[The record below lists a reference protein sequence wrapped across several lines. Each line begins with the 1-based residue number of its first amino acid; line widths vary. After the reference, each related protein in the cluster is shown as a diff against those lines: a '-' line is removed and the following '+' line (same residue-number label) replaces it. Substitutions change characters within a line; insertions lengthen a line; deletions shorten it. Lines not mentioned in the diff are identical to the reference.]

1 MTTLVDVERGPAP
14 LAYTVQDACKA
25 AGLGR
30 TTLYELIAAGR
41 VRAMKAGT
49 RTLIEADS
57 LRSYLAS
64 LPLLPTKGA

>member
-1 MTTLVDVERGPAP
+1 MTTLVDVDRGPAP
-14 LAYTVQDACKA
+14 LAYTVPDACKA

-41 VRAMKAGT
+41 LRAMKAGT

-64 LPLLPTKGA
+64 LPTLPTKGA

>member
-1 MTTLVDVERGPAP
+1 MTTVVDSDRGPAP
-14 LAYTVQDACKA
+14 LAYTVPDACKA

>member
-1 MTTLVDVERGPAP
+1 MTTVVEFERGPTP
-14 LAYTVQDACKA
+14 LAYTVPDACKA

-41 VRAMKAGT
+41 LRAMKAGT

-64 LPLLPTKGA
+64 LPTLPTRGA

>member
-1 MTTLVDVERGPAP
+1 MTIIDERAPAP
-14 LAYTVQDACKA
+14 LAYTVPDACKA

-49 RTLIEADS
+49 RTLIEAES
-57 LRSYLAS
+57 LRSYLDS
-64 LPLLPTKGA
+64 LPTLPTKAA

>member
-1 MTTLVDVERGPAP
+1 MTTLVDVGRGPAP

-41 VRAMKAGT
+41 VRAMKAGS

>member
-1 MTTLVDVERGPAP
+1 MTIVDERAPAP
-14 LAYTVQDACKA
+14 LAYTVPDACKA

-49 RTLIEADS
+49 RTLVEAES
-57 LRSYLAS
+57 LRRYLAS
-64 LPLLPTKGA
+64 LPTLPTKGA

>member
-1 MTTLVDVERGPAP
+1 MTTVFERGPAP
-14 LAYTVQDACKA
+14 LAYTVPNACKA

-30 TTLYELIAAGR
+30 TTLYELIAAGS

-64 LPLLPTKGA
+64 LPTLPTRGA

>member
-1 MTTLVDVERGPAP
+1 MTIAVERGPAP
-14 LAYTVQDACKA
+14 LAYTVSDACKPS
-25 AGLGR
+25 GLGR

-64 LPLLPTKGA
+64 LPTLPTKAA